1 MWTKLHLS
9 KSLKTHWD
17 TRQWRSSLY
26 ATSGQRWILVDIV
39 GSELR
44 REAFGNRFHMQPL
57 WPIRTLS
64 DNGMKYW
71 STARVRL
78 CRFCVFK
85 WIQNCLWIMWLCP
98 AWNQHAVFHAGN
110 FSEDMW
116 LSSEKSVPSNYD
128 VLCTPDRSSETCCFT
143 ESAMVVRH
151 PRSKLALSALH
162 KGTLANVSP
171 CQLSYFN

>member
-1 MWTKLHLS
+1 MLDSNIPTVMKPSELS
-9 KSLKTHWD
+9 STFNVILCGQSYACP
-17 TRQWRSSLY
+17 RVWRHIEIQDSEE

-39 GSELR
+39 VSELR

-57 WPIRTLS
+57 RPIRTLS
-64 DNGMKYW
+64 HNGMKYW

-98 AWNQHAVFHAGN
+98 AWNQHAVFHAGH

-116 LSSEKSVPSNYD
+116 LSSDKSVPSN
-128 VLCTPDRSSETCCFT
+128 
-143 ESAMVVRH
+143 
-151 PRSKLALSALH
+151 
-162 KGTLANVSP
+162 
-171 CQLSYFN
+171 